1 MTLQELKL
9 NFFTEL
15 NTLYPATEIE
25 SFFYWLTQAYLK
37 LSRLE
42 VALQPEYKIEE
53 IALKNFQ
60 QATLQ
65 LKKFEPIQYIVGE
78 TEFFGFPFR
87 VNPSV
92 LIPRPET
99 EELVAWI
106 VEDFKNNKN
115 PIKLLDV
122 GTGSGCIPISLA
134 KTLPQLEVTS
144 VDVSAKAIQTAKEN
158 AELNEVEITFLE
170 QDILK
175 VEKLEEN
182 FDIIV
187 SNPPYVRELEKEMMQ
202 ENVLQHEPDL
212 ALFVSNEDPLIFYR
226 KISELAFNSLSEGG
240 ILYLEINEYLV
251 KETMQLINEIG
262 FSFVEV
268 KNDIFGKARMIKASH
283 TSN

>member
-15 NTLYPATEIE
+15 NTRYPATEIE
-25 SFFYWLTQAYLK
+25 SFFYWLTQTYLK

-53 IALKNFQ
+53 IAIKNFQ

-65 LKKFEPIQYIVGE
+65 LKNHEPIQYIVGE
-78 TEFFGFPFR
+78 TEFFGFSFK

-115 PIKLLDV
+115 SLKLLDV

-134 KTLPQLEVTS
+134 KTLRQLEVTS
-144 VDVSAKAIQTAKEN
+144 IDVSAKAIETAKEN
-158 AELNEVEITFLE
+158 ADLNEVEITFLE

-175 VEKLEEN
+175 VEKLEEK

-202 ENVLQHEPDL
+202 ENVLQHEPGL

-226 KISELAFNSLSEGG
+226 KICELAFNSLSKEG
-240 ILYLEINEYLV
+240 ILYLEINEYLA
-251 KETMQLINEIG
+251 KETVQLINEIG

-268 KNDIFGKARMIKASH
+268 KNDIFGKARMIKASC
-283 TSN
+283 TSK